1 MKLVIAAAIGAV
13 GTIGAMPSLV
23 DHDTPRIE
31 TVAVHSRLHMD
42 SESYLL
48 RVVGKDQ
55 PCSVVLRD
63 GSHADQLAKLDLA
76 PACAGL
82 FDRLG
87 EAQFWLENQEGDI
100 FFVAGDGRTVAQFFP
115 GDGVA
120 YESVKPATP
129 LMMLTE
135 QSRTD

>member
-1 MKLVIAAAIGAV
+1 MKLVFAAAIGAL
-13 GTIGAMPSLV
+13 GTIGAMPSIV
-23 DHDTPRIE
+23 NHDAPRFE
-31 TVAVHSRLHMD
+31 TVALQSRIHVD

-63 GSHADQLAKLDLA
+63 GGHADRLARLDLA

-82 FDRLG
+82 FDRLA
-87 EAQFWLENQEGDI
+87 EAEFWLEKDGDI
-100 FFVAGDGRTVAQFFP
+100 IFVAGDGRTVAQFFP

-120 YESVKPATP
+120 YESVKPAKP
-129 LMMLTE
+129 LMMLT
-135 QSRTD
+135 